1 MIQLNKILSDYSQVE
16 SALAMRTLQPQV
28 KAIQQQYAGDQVF
41 YLAFITV
48 TFSNKISCITIKLL
62 WELPLGKFLDIVWKL

>member
-48 TFSNKISCITIKLL
+48 TFLLISPLL
-62 WELPLGKFLDIVWKL
+62 VVEFLVWI